1 MYLMSEVQAV
11 EVKKPAIIRGRI
23 ALAIVWLIRF
33 GEAAEVGTKTLAE
46 KYGTTVGKIDDIR
59 KNRNFA
65 YVTEDVRF
73 TQDQINEG
81 LAYITQHENPDFA
94 VEVTDKLNA
103 LELANEEQAT
113 AFASVKKKS
122 GAQPRTDAEGKVIE
136 AGGGNRQKT
145 GKKAKAAEAEA
156 EQEVELDVDAEP
168 SADDLMDL

>member
-1 MYLMSEVQAV
+1 MSEVQAV

-33 GEAAEVGTKTLAE
+33 DEPAEVGTKALAE

-73 TQDQINEG
+73 TQEQINEG
-81 LAYITQHENPDFA
+81 LAYITQHEDEDFS
-94 VEVTDKLNA
+94 VEVIDKLNA
-103 LELANEEQAT
+103 LELATEEEAA

-122 GAQPRTDAEGKVIE
+122 GAQPRTDAEGNVIQ

-145 GKKAKAAEAEA
+145 GKKAKEAEAEA
-156 EQEVELDVDAEP
+156 EAPAEVELDVDAEP